1 MLVVLCLVNMLGM
14 KMKCLDVVRIN
25 LLVILIMVGVVFGFV
40 VGFVVREYNLLVSVL
55 MWIGKYIFLRFCFLF
70 VYNFLVIIFV
80 CINIYLWCVCIV

>member
-1 MLVVLCLVNMLGM
+1 MLVVLCLVNMLGV

-55 MWIGKYIFLRFCFLF
+55 MWIGKYIYFKVLF
-70 VYNFLVIIFV
+70 FI
-80 CINIYLWCVCIV
+80 CI